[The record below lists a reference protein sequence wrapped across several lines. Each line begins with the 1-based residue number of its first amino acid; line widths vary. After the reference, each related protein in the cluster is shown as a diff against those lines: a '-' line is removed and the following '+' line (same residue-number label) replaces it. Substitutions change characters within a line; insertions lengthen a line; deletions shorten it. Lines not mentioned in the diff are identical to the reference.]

1 MLRPTEREGASGE
14 GVEAYRVPRASTII
28 SPLRAPACPDPRA
41 RPRSRRGVFIIFT
54 RRYRYP
60 IEPILIPRT
69 DLSPLF
75 VSLKF
80 FSLGS
85 ETSLNCW
92 RGRVGYDEGMRVY
105 TDSSTRGRIGVTF
118 YSAFLEIGS
127 KGGPGSVSETF
138 SIPWRRKLWNIACNL
153 FFVRSPFPSLLFS
166 SLFFSPRAR
175 FTLFFFLS
183 LSRG

>member
-1 MLRPTEREGASGE
+1 M
-14 GVEAYRVPRASTII
+14 PRASTII

-92 RGRVGYDEGMRVY
+92 RERERGRVGYDEGMRVY

-153 FFVRSPFPSLLFS
+153 FFVRSPFPSLPFS
-166 SLFFSPRAR
+166 SLLSSFLRAHASLSFS
-175 FTLFFFLS
+175 FSLS
-183 LSRG
+183 LGDKKRVSRMN